1 MNMVTLA
8 SFTLRFQCRNHAPI
22 RHLAV
27 CVRVTDAE
35 RGDSLALAL
44 PSQQWSCS
52 RSCLQ
57 HLIWGEKHCI
67 HTRLSYRL
75 FITLLPKKQRPSLA
89 AEPGGSHCFH
99 YCVVVVTV
107 SGNFHWKEIV
117 MVQPSLL
124 RFQWTFPQKIASL
137 PTSESQTGSS
147 IYWWWLFNYVV
158 YSKKKKKKK
167 LHCNFPGCMVGQDLT
182 HDIL

>member
-1 MNMVTLA
+1 MPESRTDTPPRCLCEGH
-8 SFTLRFQCRNHAPI
+8 RCREGGQFGSGSDPPP
-22 RHLAV
+22 
-27 CVRVTDAE
+27 
-35 RGDSLALAL
+35 

-124 RFQWTFPQKIASL
+124 RFQWTFSQKIASL

-167 LHCNFPGCMVGQDLT
+167 KKKVTL
-182 HDIL
+182 